1 MPSLTPANVAGETQV
16 QGGGARR
23 RVTVKKM
30 KKVLKKAGLKTTGKR
45 STLTRRI
52 KKAHLKMRGGDVDPE
67 AKKEVEK
74 VNENIDAGGDEDVTG
89 GRRRR
94 SKRGSRKH

>member
-1 MPSLTPANVAGETQV
+1 MPSLTPATVPGETQV

-74 VNENIDAGGDEDVTG
+74 VNENIDASGDEDVTG
-89 GRRRR
+89 GRRRSR
-94 SKRGSRKH
+94 KGSRKH